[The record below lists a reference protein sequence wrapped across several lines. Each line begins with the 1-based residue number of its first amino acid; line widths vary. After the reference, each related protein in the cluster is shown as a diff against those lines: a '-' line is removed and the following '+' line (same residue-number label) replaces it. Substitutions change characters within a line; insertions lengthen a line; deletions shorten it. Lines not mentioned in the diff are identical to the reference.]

1 MVRKFNDFGRNR
13 KKTPLVK
20 VYPYPRIFLFAVSC

>member
-1 MVRKFNDFGRNR
+1 MILAETE

-20 VYPYPRIFLFAVSC
+20 VYPYPRIFLFAVSCLVKYT